1 MKISKKK
8 SNAGQEIKKQV
19 RESGTELESREGGM
33 NRDWC
38 Q

>member
-8 SNAGQEIKKQV
+8 SNVGEKIKKQV
-19 RESGTELESREGGM
+19 RESGTEKEIGKGGM